1 MKLDSK
7 IFDSIRVK
15 PDEDRLVRDA
25 NPPCEWP
32 GCDGA
37 GVHRA
42 PKGRG
47 RDGEYHL
54 FCMDHVRAYNARW
67 NFYAGLSQDEI
78 EKQIR
83 ADTTWWRPTW
93 PLGAGGKRRR
103 ASLADESIVDFGA
116 FAQDDWDHE
125 QTRPDYRNGNGWRPR
140 PGSNEADALVTLDLH
155 APVTRDDIKVRYKE
169 LVKKYHPDAN
179 GGNRDA
185 EERLKVINRAYSVL
199 RSCSD
204 L

>member
-1 MKLDSK
+1 MRDG
-7 IFDSIRVK
+7 V
-15 PDEDRLVRDA
+15 RLCDA
-25 NPPCEWP
+25 P
-32 GCDGA
+32 GCTVEGEF
-37 GVHRA
+37 RT
-42 PKGRG
+42 PKS
-47 RDGEYHL
+47 RDDLNNYYW
-54 FCMDHVRAYNARW
+54 FCMEHVRAYNSQW
-67 NFYAGLSQDEI
+67 NFYAGLDQAEI

-116 FAQDDWDHE
+116 FAHDDWDHE

-140 PGSNEADALVTLDLH
+140 PGSNEADALVTLDLN